1 MHQLSLGINQS
12 GSNRLG
18 VQIIPQLNNTI
29 ENLLF
34 LLAGYH
40 HRDCPLPVGG
50 CGPPVLAS

>member
-18 VQIIPQLNNTI
+18 VQIILQLYNTI
-29 ENLLF
+29 LYLIF

-40 HRDCPLPVGG
+40 YRDCPLPVGG